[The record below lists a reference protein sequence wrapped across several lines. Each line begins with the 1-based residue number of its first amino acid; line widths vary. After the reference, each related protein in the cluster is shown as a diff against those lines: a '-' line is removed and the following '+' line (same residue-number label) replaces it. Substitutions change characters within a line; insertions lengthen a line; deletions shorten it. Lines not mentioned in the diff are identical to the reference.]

1 MNVVVIGAGALGTY
15 YGARLEEAG
24 AKVTFLVREK
34 RFEQI
39 KEHGLHVSS
48 TLGDYSFNNPHVETD
63 VNNINEVDLVF
74 LSVKGY
80 HLPGTLEVLKHL
92 TKKGAY
98 VLPILNGIEHIT
110 TLQNEL
116 GNDAIIGGLSQII
129 ATLNEQ
135 GHVIHSSPFHNLV
148 FGPLS
153 TKQQKICSQFEELLN
168 KTILTF
174 VNSEHVLV
182 DLWNKYMFIN
192 AFSGITTATN
202 LPIGRVR
209 ENEET
214 FKVAEMILKEMKELA
229 NKSGVELTNEH
240 LEFAKENLLSLEED
254 ATSSMHQDRRKGL
267 TLEVDHLHGGAIRIA
282 NRIGINMPYIDA
294 VYGIIKPF
302 ENK

>member
-24 AKVTFLVREK
+24 AKITFLVREK
-34 RFEQI
+34 RAKQI
-39 KEHGLHVSS
+39 KEHGLHVKS
-48 TLGDYSFNNPHVETD
+48 TQGDYSFNNPHVETD
-63 VNNINEVDLVF
+63 VNNISEVDLVF

-80 HLPGTLEVLKHL
+80 HLQGAIEVLKHL
-92 TKKGAY
+92 TKMGAH

-110 TLQNEL
+110 TLQNKL
-116 GNDAIIGGLSQII
+116 GSDAVIGGLSQII
-129 ATLNEQ
+129 ATLDEK
-135 GHVIHSSPFHNLV
+135 GHVIHSSPFHNLI
-148 FGPLS
+148 FGPLIAN
-153 TKQQKICSQFEELLN
+153 QQDICSQFEKLLN
-168 KTILTF
+168 KTTLTF

-209 ENEET
+209 ENKET
-214 FKVAEMILKEMKELA
+214 FKITEMILKEMKELA
-229 NKSGVELTNEH
+229 NKSGVKLTNEH
-240 LEFAKENLLSLEED
+240 LEFAKENLLSLDAD

-267 TLEVDHLHGGAIRIA
+267 TLEVGHLHGGAIRLA
-282 NRIGINMPYIDA
+282 NSLGLNMPYTEA

-302 ENK
+302 EK